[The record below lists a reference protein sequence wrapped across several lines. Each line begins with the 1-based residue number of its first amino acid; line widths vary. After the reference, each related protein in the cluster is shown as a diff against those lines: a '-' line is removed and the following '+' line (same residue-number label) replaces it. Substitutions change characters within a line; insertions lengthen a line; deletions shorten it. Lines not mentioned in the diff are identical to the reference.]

1 MLPYMAYMDPM
12 GIMLTADGYTN
23 VTNVDTWRGRLFAGS
38 SLADLLEVHSK
49 GVVCLLVDLC

>member
-1 MLPYMAYMDPM
+1 MAYMDPM